1 MSKARTFVQYWLPLL
16 LWMALIFSA
25 SSDSGSFQ
33 RSSRIIAPF
42 VHWLIPG
49 LSEAGVHSIVVL
61 VRKGAHVTEYAVLA
75 SLVLRLMARPSANPM
90 RIWRWSDAIRTLLV
104 VLLYAASDEFHQSFV
119 PTREACIRDVLIDTL
134 GGFLALILLWFVGRW
149 RKRW

>member
-1 MSKARTFVQYWLPLL
+1 MSKARTFAQYWLPPL

-33 RSSRIIAPF
+33 RSSRIIEPF
-42 VHWLIPG
+42 IHWLIPG
-49 LSEAGVHSIVVL
+49 LSEAGVHTVVVV
-61 VRKGAHVTEYAVLA
+61 VRKGAHVAEYAVFAFLIW
-75 SLVLRLMARPSANPM
+75 RLMARPSVNPM
-90 RIWRWSDAIRTLLV
+90 RTWRRSDAIRTLLV

-119 PTREACIRDVLIDTL
+119 PTREACIRDVLIDTA
-134 GGFLALILLWFVGRW
+134 GGFLALILIWFVGRC